1 MNKARIQITGIVQ
14 GVGFRPFVYNLAAT
28 HGLNGYCLNDS
39 EGVVIEAEG
48 ASLDEFI
55 RDLRLKAPPLSKIET
70 ITVTDSSERG
80 FSGFTIRESVAVTGK
95 SVLVSPDISI
105 CGDCLRELF
114 DPTDR
119 RHLYPFINCTNCGPR
134 YSIVKDI
141 PYDRPRTT
149 MARFTLCPKC
159 DKEYHDPSNRRFH
172 AQPNACERCGPKAW
186 LAYRDGSKTDAGVNF
201 NAIKEA
207 QRLLKE
213 GNILAIK
220 GLGGF
225 HLACDATNDE
235 AVKRLREKKRKSFIK
250 GGSSNKP
257 FAVMSPD
264 MESIRSF
271 ALVEEKEE
279 AALKHRMR
287 PIVLLRKSAST
298 LSPHVAPGNN
308 RYGVMLP
315 YTPLHFLLFHEG
327 GFKALVMTSGNLS
340 DEPIVIS
347 NEEAIARLSMIADY
361 MLLHDR
367 DIYMRVDDSIVRVDN
382 GVQRVLRRARG
393 FTPDAIPLGEEMDE
407 IFAAGPLLKN
417 TFTITKG
424 HNAIVGQ
431 HMGDLENVDALEF
444 YKETLRNL
452 KNTFKAE
459 PKAVALDM
467 HPDYMSSAFAKEYA
481 ESHGIKIDRI
491 IPVQHHHAHIASVM
505 AEHGLTDEVIGIAF
519 DGTGLGVDGEVWGGE
534 FFVTSRRTFTRSA
547 HLSYVRLPG
556 GDAAVREPWRMALS
570 CLVSSFGENAEK
582 EAPFFFE
589 RREAKEAAIVKR
601 MVETGLNSPLT
612 SSAGRLFDAV
622 ASIIGLKDRISFEA
636 EAAIELESIAEIR
649 EGLDPYPFGIKEGK
663 PAIIDTAPLIRAIV
677 EDVRRGVSKGEISG
691 KFHLTMAE
699 TIVTVAKAI
708 REETGLAKA
717 ALSGGVFQNAT
728 LLSLALERLEEAGFK
743 CYTNERVPANDGGVS
758 LGQAVVAWEKLKKGG

>member
-1 MNKARIQITGIVQ
+1 MDKARIHITGIVQ

-28 HGLNGYCLNDS
+28 HDLKGYCLNDS

-48 ASLDEFI
+48 AHLDEFI
-55 RDLRLKAPPLSKIET
+55 RDLTLKAPPLSKIET
-70 ITVTDSSERG
+70 ITVTGSIERG
-80 FSGFTIRESVAVTGK
+80 FNGFTIRESVAVAGK

-105 CGDCLRELF
+105 CEDCLRELF
-114 DPTDR
+114 DPADR

-149 MARFTLCPKC
+149 MARFTLCPEC
-159 DKEYHDPSNRRFH
+159 SGEYHDPSNRRFH
-172 AQPNACERCGPKAW
+172 AQPNACKKCGPKVW
-186 LAYRDGSKTDAGVNF
+186 LSNRDGSEIDAGENF
-201 NAIKEA
+201 SAIKEG

-213 GNILAIK
+213 GRILAIK

-225 HLACDATNDE
+225 HLACDASNDD
-235 AVKRLREKKRKSFIK
+235 AVKRLREKKRRSFIK

-257 FAVMSPD
+257 FAVMSQD
-264 MESIRSF
+264 IESIKSF
-271 ALVEEKEE
+271 ALIDSKEE
-279 AALKHRMR
+279 EALKDRTR

-298 LSPHVAPGNN
+298 LSAHVAPGNS

-347 NEEAIARLSMIADY
+347 NEEALTRLSSIADC

-367 DIYMRVDDSIVRVDN
+367 DIYMRVDDSIIRVDN
-382 GVQRVLRRARG
+382 GVRRVLRRARG
-393 FTPDAIPLGEEMDE
+393 FTPDAIPLGGEMDE

-431 HMGDLENVDALEF
+431 HIGDLENVDALEF

-452 KNTFKAE
+452 QNTFKAE
-459 PKAVALDM
+459 PRAVALDM
-467 HPDYMSSAFAKEYA
+467 HPDYMSSAFAREYA
-481 ESHGIKIDRI
+481 EDYGIKIDRI

-505 AEHGLTDEVIGIAF
+505 AEHGLTDEVIGIAL
-519 DGTGLGVDGEVWGGE
+519 DGTGLGTDGEVWGGE
-534 FFVTSRRTFTRSA
+534 FLVSSRSSFTRSA

-570 CLVSSFGENAEK
+570 YLVASFGENAEK

-589 RREAKEAAIVKR
+589 RREAKEAAIVKK

-649 EGLDPYPFGIKEGK
+649 EGLTPYPFGIKNCS
-663 PAIIDTAPLIRAIV
+663 PAIIETAPLIRAIV
-677 EDVRRGVSKGEISG
+677 EDVRGGGSKGEISG
-691 KFHLTMAE
+691 RFHLTMAE
-699 TIVTVAKAI
+699 TIVAVAKGI
-708 REETGLAKA
+708 RGETGITKT

-728 LLSLALERLEEAGFK
+728 LLSLALERLEAAGFK

-758 LGQAVVAWEKLKKGG
+758 LGQAIVAWEKIKKGA